1 MIMDTGIASIIVAS
15 ITGISSI
22 VTAIIWG
29 YIPRQRK
36 VQIKKLEQELLDVYT
51 DAYNL
56 KAVEERLEM
65 ENGISKQ
72 SARNGVIISS
82 RLEKGRIE
90 KRIAQLQ
97 SALH

>member
-1 MIMDTGIASIIVAS
+1 MDTGIASIIVAS

-29 YIPRQRK
+29 YIPKQRK
-36 VQIKKLEQELLDVYT
+36 VQIEKLQKELLDVYI

-56 KAVEERLEM
+56 KAVEERLET
-65 ENGISKQ
+65 ENGISKL
-72 SARNGVIISS
+72 SARKGVIISS

-97 SALH
+97 STLL

>member
-1 MIMDTGIASIIVAS
+1 MDTGTASIIVAF

-29 YIPRQRK
+29 YVPRQRK
-36 VQIKKLEQELLDVYT
+36 IQIKKLRQELLDVYV

-56 KAVEERLEM
+56 KAVEERLET
-65 ENGISKQ
+65 ENGISKK
-72 SARNGVIISS
+72 SARDGVTISR
-82 RLEKGRIE
+82 RLEKGKIE

-97 SALH
+97 SEL